1 MNLPDFLTRED
12 DGEINV
18 TGTRIG
24 LYHFLFYYNEG
35 ESAEQL
41 ALRYPHIPLATVHKV
56 IAFYLENKAEVDQ
69 LAATYEA
76 ELDRL
81 RAAGKQVN
89 LAELRERLARIQAD
103 TVAAGGK

>member
-12 DGEINV
+12 DGEINI

-56 IAFYLENKAEVDQ
+56 IAYYLENMSEVDSFS
-69 LAATYEA
+69 AAYQA

-81 RAAGKQVN
+81 RASGKHVN
-89 LAELRERLARIQAD
+89 TAELRKRLAQTQPKA
-103 TVAAGGK
+103 